1 MPSITETDFKRI
13 LTRGDFGTLYYIFG
27 DEKMLVSHYTNK
39 LIEKTAG
46 KEPDDFNF
54 HVFSGEFSA
63 AEFEAAAQMIPF
75 TSEYNVV
82 VVKDIE
88 MSDFNSND
96 SAKILD
102 TVEKTA
108 GDTIIIFTFP
118 TKDSGDSGD
127 AEKTAGRNA
136 KNAKLKSI
144 VGKKGTV
151 LELKKLTPAVI
162 KTKLV
167 SWASRRNVVLPPD
180 IAQLLVEY
188 CGTDL
193 NKLRCELEKLCAYV
207 GEGGEITKDTLDTLV
222 TKDLESR
229 IYDLSNAVIDHRAA
243 DAFRILDRLLY
254 NREDEMKIIAVLASS
269 YVNIYRARIAVKS
282 GARTTE
288 LKKWF
293 KYSDAQ
299 LRYAERDSRKT
310 TTAALRKSINA
321 IAQTDM
327 ALKSTRTSKRLLLEM
342 LIEKLL
348 IIASEGRR
356 R

>member
-1 MPSITETDFKRI
+1 MPAITEGDFKKI
-13 LTRGDFGTLYYIFG
+13 LARGDFGTLYYIYG
-27 DEKMLVSHYTNK
+27 DEKMLVSHYTQK
-39 LIEKTAG
+39 LVEKTAG
-46 KEPDDFNF
+46 KEPDDFNY

-75 TSEYNVV
+75 SSDYNVV

-88 MSDFNSND
+88 LSDFGAND

-102 TVEKTA
+102 TVEKAA
-108 GDTIIIFTFP
+108 GDTVIIFTFP
-118 TKDSGDSGD
+118 TKVDGD
-127 AEKTAGRNA
+127 AAKSGAGRNA
-136 KNAKLKSI
+136 KNTKLKSI
-144 VGKKGTV
+144 VNKKGTV
-151 LELKKLTPAVI
+151 LELKKLTPSAL

-167 SWASRRNVVLPPD
+167 SWASKRGIVLSQEY
-180 IAQLLVEY
+180 AQLLIDC

-193 NKLRCELEKLCAYV
+193 NRLRTELEKLCAYT
-207 GEGGEITKDTLDTLV
+207 GEGGEITKEAIDALV
-222 TKDLESR
+222 TRDLESR
-229 IYDLSNAVIDHRAA
+229 VFDLSNAVINHRAA

-269 YVNIYRARIAVKS
+269 YVSIYRARIAVKS
-282 GARTTE
+282 GARVTE
-288 LKKWF
+288 LKQWF

-299 LRYAERDSRKT
+299 LRFAERDSRST

-327 ALKSTRTSKRLLLEM
+327 ALKSTRTSKRLLLEL

-348 IIASEGRR
+348 IIASEGKRR
-356 R
+356 